1 MLTVTSFESSHL
13 DADQLNAVM
22 AAYLKVEEAR
32 VYRQLFLTRFG
43 ILAVMFAIA
52 GFGLQL
58 MPLTASWI
66 SVAACVA
73 LPLCAWIAELRCDRV
88 LGKRLHELPEES
100 HREQSAPRKS

>member
-43 ILAVMFAIA
+43 ILAVMFGIA
-52 GFGLQL
+52 GFGLHLMRLHL
-58 MPLTASWI
+58 MPPAASWI

-73 LPLCAWIAELRCDRV
+73 LPFCAWIAELRCDRM
-88 LGKRLHELPEES
+88 LGKRLHELPEAS
-100 HREQSAPRKS
+100 HRE